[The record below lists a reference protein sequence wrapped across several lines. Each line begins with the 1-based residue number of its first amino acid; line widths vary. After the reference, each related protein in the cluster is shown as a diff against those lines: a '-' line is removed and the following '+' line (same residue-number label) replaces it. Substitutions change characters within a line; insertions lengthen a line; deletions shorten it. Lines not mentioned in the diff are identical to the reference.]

1 MTLIAETLNGGKTHL
16 SSGDANLNFFFQAG
30 ASRTMQ
36 EDEILH
42 SFQAACDKDKR
53 LAFKTLLW
61 ARDCRGG
68 AGERRLFN
76 VIASN
81 LLKQSSIHY
90 SHFVYHTAT
99 QFGSW
104 KDVFTLEP
112 AYELVQ
118 FAAGGIVAKDGL
130 CCKWMPRKGPWFEAV
145 RKYLRVTPK
154 DLRQHIV
161 KYSNTVEQKMCSKNW
176 IEIDYK
182 TVPSVAMSRYKN
194 TFSSRD
200 PLRYGQYIQRVLEG
214 KDKMNASVAFPH
226 DVLRN
231 IDNEAA
237 TIAQWESLPDL
248 LQDTTKNI
256 LPVCDV
262 SGSMCT
268 PASGSVS
275 CMDICVGM
283 GLYIAERQ
291 RGQFKNMFMTF
302 SSRPELQHL
311 TGDNVVENMHQL
323 QMADWGMNTDFR
335 LTFMELLDYARMYNV
350 SQELMPEIILVFSD
364 MEFDQADRANT
375 DYEWLD
381 KLYAQHG
388 YKRPQLVFWN
398 LNARPGNVPVTVDDN
413 GTALV
418 SGYSPNILRTVL
430 SDNMN
435 PYQIMLDTVDVDRY
449 TLRGLF

>member
-1 MTLIAETLNGGKTHL
+1 
-16 SSGDANLNFFFQAG
+16 
-30 ASRTMQ
+30 
-36 EDEILH
+36 
-42 SFQAACDKDKR
+42 
-53 LAFKTLLW
+53 
-61 ARDCRGG
+61 
-68 AGERRLFN
+68 
-76 VIASN
+76 
-81 LLKQSSIHY
+81 
-90 SHFVYHTAT
+90 
-99 QFGSW
+99 
-104 KDVFTLEP
+104 
-112 AYELVQ
+112 
-118 FAAGGIVAKDGL
+118 
-130 CCKWMPRKGPWFEAV
+130 
-145 RKYLRVTPK
+145 
-154 DLRQHIV
+154 
-161 KYSNTVEQKMCSKNW
+161 
-176 IEIDYK
+176 
-182 TVPSVAMSRYKN
+182 
-194 TFSSRD
+194 
-200 PLRYGQYIQRVLEG
+200 
-214 KDKMNASVAFPH
+214 
-226 DVLRN
+226 
-231 IDNEAA
+231 
-237 TIAQWESLPDL
+237 
-248 LQDTTKNI
+248 
-256 LPVCDV
+256 
-262 SGSMCT
+262 
-268 PASGSVS
+268 
-275 CMDICVGM
+275 MDICVGM

-430 SDNMN
+430 SDDMN